1 MMERLDAF
9 EKMLSDLLEQAE
21 YEERRMKELKA
32 AGREKTATYRQ
43 YFGNRLFYKM
53 MLDRYRKYGL
63 LDESEHE

>member
-53 MLDRYRKYGL
+53 MLDKYRKYGL

>member
-63 LDESEHE
+63 LEESEHE